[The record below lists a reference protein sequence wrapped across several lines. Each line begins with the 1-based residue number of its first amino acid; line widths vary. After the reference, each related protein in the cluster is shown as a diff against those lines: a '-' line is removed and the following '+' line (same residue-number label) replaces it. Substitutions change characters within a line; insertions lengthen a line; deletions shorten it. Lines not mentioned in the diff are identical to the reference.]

1 MTEERKG
8 AAEWLRGIIG
18 ECGVSGTQSCT
29 AIAKAFDI
37 DCKHER
43 ACRDCIS
50 KMMTTIAD
58 RIDAERALPEGVE
71 WPRFEDGE
79 MVKFGDE
86 VEFEGEAAKVLDVAF
101 SVVRFSLG
109 VGTATTSGRV
119 YGFLGEPAK
128 RPAPKVL
135 DADGEPI
142 RIGDV
147 VYVNPGVAR
156 MVVGLRMSKFGW
168 KVEMNDVPFLCEP
181 DDLTHKKPEPDDS
194 WEKLE
199 EDMMRGTSCRYFG
212 GVESALECWD
222 CPHGTEQTG
231 TPCWKNERIDILK
244 RAKKLA
250 GIEEEVRND

>member
-1 MTEERKG
+1 MTEEKKG
-8 AAEWLRGIIG
+8 VSAWLRGIID
-18 ECGVSGTQSCT
+18 ECEVDRMRSCT
-29 AIAKAFDI
+29 AIAEAFGI
-37 DCKHER
+37 DCKHEKS
-43 ACRDCIS
+43 CRDCIAR
-50 KMMTTIAD
+50 MMMNIAD

-135 DADGEPI
+135 DADGVPIKVGDTVYCDGEDEPLRVSHI
-142 RIGDV
+142 TDSTKVTLISSHAS
-147 VYVNPGVAR
+147 YYTVNPSR
-156 MVVGLRMSKFGW
+156 LSHER
-168 KVEMNDVPFLCEP
+168 P
-181 DDLTHKKPEPDDS
+181 DS
-194 WEKLE
+194 WEKLG

-231 TPCWKNERIDILK
+231 TPCWKNERIDILR

-250 GIEEEVRND
+250 GIEEEAQR